1 MTTSFSGTWLI
12 FDGPWRSYPPGTC
25 YSVPVRLARERGGG
39 YSVIVPVLPGC
50 ASQGDTVAEAL
61 ANVREALAAGER
73 LGEAL
78 VWRRG
83 LTDGALRMAA
93 YWRRRARRAE
103 AGEAGQRAVGT
114 RQ

>member
-61 ANVREALAAGER
+61 ANVREALAAAIECYQAHNEPIPWKP
-73 LGEAL
+73 L
-78 VWRRG
+78 RG
-83 LTDGALRMAA
+83 D
-93 YWRRRARRAE
+93 RRARNLRRVVVE
-103 AGEAGQRAVGT
+103 VGGD
-114 RQ
+114 